1 MDEFDNYAC
10 RRLVSIGSN
19 GSDGGKHAQKNL
31 LRMIGDDLGF
41 DKFVTSIAGEG
52 TIRDCILPSTWFQLL
67 ARRPHK
73 FINHLGA
80 REHDVRKFWTG
91 LFKSERGQRLRSAHP
106 MLTGRSPE
114 SLKHCI
120 PLAVHEDAGPFSKR
134 RSTNIINIGSVL
146 GSGTDIECRYPI
158 ASYLKSAGDAVDSGL
173 LGWEALFQDL
183 SDLFHGDIIIVVE
196 GISWSFVLTFGE
208 GDMEVLCVPLGAA
221 TLVARRNMFR
231 VQVQSYR

>member
-1 MDEFDNYAC
+1 MEAPSCRTLNTALRHLHEWGQGLESATKLFWHMKALEMDEFDNYAC

-80 REHDVRKFWTG
+80 REHNVLTFLTG
-91 LFKSERGQRLRSAHP
+91 LFKSERGQRLRSEHP

-120 PLAVHEDAGPFSKR
+120 PFIYS
-134 RSTNIINIGSVL
+134 
-146 GSGTDIECRYPI
+146 
-158 ASYLKSAGDAVDSGL
+158 
-173 LGWEALFQDL
+173 
-183 SDLFHGDIIIVVE
+183 
-196 GISWSFVLTFGE
+196 
-208 GDMEVLCVPLGAA
+208 
-221 TLVARRNMFR
+221 
-231 VQVQSYR
+231 